1 MNYISKVQFLI
12 SNIPNL
18 VFRIHDK
25 IVDVLTESMVALYE
39 TVSNLEEKCDDIK
52 VPDDLKTI
60 DLVDKYMTLE
70 VV

>member
-1 MNYISKVQFLI
+1 MFTDIL
-12 SNIPNL
+12 NL

-52 VPDDLKTI
+52 VPDDLETI